1 MTVRGVRL
9 AAAAAVLLIAQS
21 AEGAQDGLV
30 ADTDIHGPTLNFD
43 WQDIKVG
50 VGAYQEG
57 PTGLTIIRL
66 MLGAAVVVDSRG
78 GAPATVNTDALRL
91 GYAEPH
97 WDAIV
102 FSGGAVYGE
111 EAITAI
117 ATGLKDEGVRGSR
130 PDGRVLTTGAVI
142 HDTGGRRLNEIYPD
156 KRLAQAA
163 LEALRPGV
171 FPLGAQG
178 AGRMAMQGSFFGCG
192 AHSGQ
197 GAAFREINGVKIAA
211 FVVVNAFG
219 SIVDRRGDLVSC
231 HPAPNWGGT
240 PKIADLMANVPA
252 SRDPDWRPSDTGQNT
267 TVSLIVTNRKLSY
280 SELQRLA
287 IQVHTS
293 MARAIQPFS
302 TFADGDTLFAATTDQ
317 APASAL
323 SAIDLDTMAGEIMWD
338 AILKSVPEEPALAP
352 PASATVSDERLRAYA
367 GQYDFGP
374 HARLKI
380 EADKGILTVTA
391 ERGNVFEF
399 AIGEPVPV
407 VPISD
412 TEFTVK
418 GRYQT
423 RLSFT
428 LGPDGRATG
437 ATLNPGPW
445 AQAGRRAPDE

>member
-1 MTVRGVRL
+1 MMVRGVVL
-9 AAAAAVLLIAQS
+9 AAAALLSVQT
-21 AEGAQDGLV
+21 AEGAQDEFV
-30 ADTDIHGPTLNFD
+30 ADTAIHGPALTFD

-57 PTGLTIIRL
+57 PTGLTIIRF

-91 GYAEPH
+91 GYAEPR

-102 FSGGAVYGE
+102 FAGGRVYGE
-111 EAITAI
+111 EAITAV
-117 ATGLKDEGVRGSR
+117 ATGLLDEGVRGGAR
-130 PDGRVLTTGAVI
+130 GDHARTAGAVI
-142 HDTGGRRLNEIYPD
+142 NDFGERRLNEIYPD

-163 LEALRPGV
+163 LEALRPGL

-178 AGRMAMQGSFFGCG
+178 AGRMATQGSFFGCG

-219 SIVDRRGDLVSC
+219 SIVDRQGNLVSC
-231 HPAPNWGGT
+231 HPAPNWGAT
-240 PKIADLMANVPA
+240 PRIADLMVNAPA
-252 SRDPDWRPSDTGQNT
+252 SRDPDWHPFDAQQNT

-280 SELQRLA
+280 AELERLA

-338 AILKSVPEEPALAP
+338 AILKSAPEEPALSP
-352 PASATVSDERLRAYA
+352 PAAAVVPDDRLRAYA
-367 GQYDFGP
+367 GRYDFGP
-374 HARLKI
+374 HARLRV
-380 EADKGILTVTA
+380 EDDNGNLTVTA
-391 ERGNVFEF
+391 ERGNAFEF
-399 AIGEPVPV
+399 IIGRPVQV

-412 TEFTVK
+412 TEFFVR

-428 LGPDGRATG
+428 LGPDGHATG